1 MPLRNGSCIL
11 LPTFFWN
18 ADASRI
24 SLLLSL
30 ALIFLLV
37 GPSRNRIVADEG
49 MFPISEL
56 EFIQLNKRGI
66 RLTPEQIFNPNG
78 TSLVDGIC
86 RVNGCTGSFVSSKGL
101 IITNHHCAFD
111 AIQKASTPE
120 RDLLANG
127 FIANSLADEVPAP
140 NYTVRITEA
149 YKDVSE
155 AVLASVTP
163 EMSFT
168 ERTKAIERRRKEIEL
183 QAEQETPG
191 MRAEVAEMFVGK
203 TYVLF
208 LYTYLKDVRLVFAP
222 PISIGA
228 FGGELDNWEWP
239 RHTGDY
245 SLMRAYVGPDGKPA
259 DYSPENVPY
268 QPKRH
273 LKVQAAGI
281 DEGDTVFLLG
291 YPGRTVR
298 NRTASFLQYEKEVRL
313 PSIVELY
320 SWQIA
325 EMEKAGATD
334 RSVAIKHATRIKSL
348 ANVEKRSRGQLIGM
362 ERAKIIEQRL
372 GRETKWREYLKTRQK
387 NGEPNVLDEI
397 ASVYAE
403 MTKRGP
409 LEIHLREL
417 RTAPRAL
424 AIAFTLYDAAVERA
438 KPDLERETPYMDR
451 NFVQTT
457 QQLKLD
463 VGDWH
468 RETDIRMLQGMLE
481 RLKKIPGYQ
490 DIEPVDRIL
499 KSSES
504 LEKLARGVMEST
516 KLGDLAFVI
525 ECLQKS
531 PQELKALGDPA
542 LQWIIDLYP
551 TYVKMRDKDKER
563 EGKLSSLYGTLMDIQ
578 KAAEASGFIPDANAT
593 LRLTV
598 GRVESYSPVDAIV
611 KTPIST
617 LNGLLEK
624 TTQVEP
630 YITPPA
636 VIKAAQETRFGNLKH
651 PKLGTVPVAFL
662 YSTDTTGGNSGSP
675 VLNASG
681 ELVGVNFDR
690 TFEATINDF
699 AWNQRYSRSIGVDIR
714 YVLWI
719 TGEVFGAKHL
729 TSEMLSAQ

>member
-1 MPLRNGSCIL
+1 
-11 LPTFFWN
+11 
-18 ADASRI
+18 
-24 SLLLSL
+24 
-30 ALIFLLV
+30 
-37 GPSRNRIVADEG
+37 
-49 MFPISEL
+49 
-56 EFIQLNKRGI
+56 
-66 RLTPEQIFNPNG
+66 
-78 TSLVDGIC
+78 
-86 RVNGCTGSFVSSKGL
+86 
-101 IITNHHCAFD
+101 
-111 AIQKASTPE
+111 
-120 RDLLANG
+120 
-127 FIANSLADEVPAP
+127 
-140 NYTVRITEA
+140 
-149 YKDVSE
+149 
-155 AVLASVTP
+155 
-163 EMSFT
+163 
-168 ERTKAIERRRKEIEL
+168 
-183 QAEQETPG
+183 
-191 MRAEVAEMFVGK
+191 
-203 TYVLF
+203 
-208 LYTYLKDVRLVFAP
+208 
-222 PISIGA
+222 
-228 FGGELDNWEWP
+228 
-239 RHTGDY
+239 
-245 SLMRAYVGPDGKPA
+245 
-259 DYSPENVPY
+259 
-268 QPKRH
+268 
-273 LKVQAAGI
+273 
-281 DEGDTVFLLG
+281 
-291 YPGRTVR
+291 
-298 NRTASFLQYEKEVRL
+298 
-313 PSIVELY
+313 
-320 SWQIA
+320 
-325 EMEKAGATD
+325 
-334 RSVAIKHATRIKSL
+334 
-348 ANVEKRSRGQLIGM
+348 LIGM
-362 ERAKIIEQRL
+362 QRAKIVEQRL
-372 GRETKWREYLKTRQK
+372 GRETKWREYLKTREK
-387 NGEPNVLDEI
+387 IGDPNVLDEI
-397 ASVYAE
+397 ASVYTE

-451 NFVQTT
+451 NFAQTT

-504 LEKLARGVMEST
+504 LEKLARSVMEST
-516 KLGDLAFVI
+516 KLGDPEFVND
-525 ECLQKS
+525 CLQKT

-551 TYVKMRDKDKER
+551 TYVKLRDKDKER
-563 EGKLSSLYGTLMDIQ
+563 EGKLGSLYGTLMDIQ
-578 KAAEASGFIPDANAT
+578 KAAEAAGFIPDANAT

-630 YITPPA
+630 YVTPPA
-636 VIKAAQETRFGNLKH
+636 VIQAAQEARFGNLKH

-675 VLNASG
+675 VLNANG

-729 TSEMLSAQ
+729 TSEMLSAP